1 MKRMTEKLTHS
12 VCFWKTIEDREYE
25 LGVPVRV
32 VGKEDT
38 EGVHQHLV
46 EAAGEHGLGQF
57 PQVLFQ

>member
-1 MKRMTEKLTHS
+1 MTHS

-38 EGVHQHLV
+38 EGIHQHLV
-46 EAAGEHGLGQF
+46 EAAGEHWLGQF